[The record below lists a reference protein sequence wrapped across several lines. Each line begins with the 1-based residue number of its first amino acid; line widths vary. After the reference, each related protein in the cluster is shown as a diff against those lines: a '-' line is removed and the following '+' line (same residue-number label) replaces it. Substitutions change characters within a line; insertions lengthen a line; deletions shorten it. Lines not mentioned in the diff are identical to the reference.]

1 MTLTTPLRDGV
12 SATGATPVLSV
23 RDLRVS
29 FPSEAGRV
37 EAVRGVSF
45 DLLPGRTLGIVGES
59 GSGKSATAMGIM
71 GLLPPTADLR
81 GQVLLGGQDLIGL
94 DDRALSRVRGNSIGM
109 VFQDPL
115 SALTPIFSV
124 GRLLSDALRV
134 HQDLSKKAAW
144 EQAVELLDLVGIP
157 DPRGRA
163 AAFPHEFS
171 GGMRQRVVIAL
182 AIANRPSVLVAD
194 EPTTALDVTVQAQIL
209 DVLRLAQRETGA
221 GLVLITHDLGVVAG
235 HADDVA
241 VMYAGRLVE
250 KTDVH
255 ALFRRPTMPYT
266 ARLLAAVPTV
276 DSGVRRPLVP
286 IGGEPPVLSGL
297 PDGCPFAS
305 RCAVALDACG
315 SEEPE
320 LRPVTG
326 HGDVACLRAA
336 EIAGGTLDPTGG
348 AGSVDQP
355 VDTGRAAGSGDGSG
369 DVVLRVED
377 LVKTFPVTKGAFV
390 KRRVGTLHA
399 VNQVSFELRTGETL
413 GLVGE
418 SGSGKTTT
426 LMEILRLRR
435 PEGGRIEIAGREVG
449 ATAGTRAATSAHGTR
464 AGTSA
469 DTSAHRTP
477 ADSGAHGPPAGSGGR
492 GTPAESGGRGT
503 PAGSGGRGRTLR
515 HDVQIVMQDPLG
527 ALDPRLPVYQ
537 LLAEPLRAVGRDR
550 AAIRSRVHELL
561 ALVGLDTSVGDRFP
575 AALSGGQRQRVGIA
589 RALATD
595 PKLLALDEPLSALD
609 VSVQAGVINLLN
621 RLKRELGLAYLMVA
635 HDLAVVRYVC
645 DRIAVMYLG
654 HIVETGDTETL
665 FADPKHPYTRALL
678 SAAPVPDPQRER
690 TRERI
695 VLRGE
700 QPSATDLPRGC
711 AFIDRCPVYRL
722 AGDDVQERCRTERPA
737 ARPVPGQPGHAY
749 ACHAA

>member
-1 MTLTTPLRDGV
+1 MTLTTPLRNGEA
-12 SATGATPVLSV
+12 SPTGAAPVLSV

-29 FPSEAGRV
+29 FPSEAGPV

-59 GSGKSATAMGIM
+59 GSGKSATAMGLM
-71 GLLPPTADLR
+71 GLLPPTAGLR

-94 DDRALSRVRGNSIGM
+94 DDRALSRVRGRSIGM

-157 DPRGRA
+157 DPRNRA
-163 AAFPHEFS
+163 SAFPHEFS

-209 DVLRLAQRETGA
+209 DVLRLAQQETGA

-241 VMYAGRLVE
+241 VMYAGRFVE
-250 KTDVH
+250 KTDVRS
-255 ALFRRPTMPYT
+255 LFRRPTMPYT

-276 DSGVRRPLVP
+276 DGGVRRPLVP
-286 IGGEPPVLSGL
+286 IGGEPPALSGL

-305 RCAVALDACG
+305 RCALALDACRTG
-315 SEEPE
+315 EPE
-320 LRPVTG
+320 LLHVTG

-336 EIAGGTLDPTGG
+336 EIADGTLDPAGG
-348 AGSVDQP
+348 VAP
-355 VDTGRAAGSGDGSG
+355 VDRRAGTASAELG

-399 VNQVSFELRTGETL
+399 VNGVSFELRSGETL

-426 LMEILRLRR
+426 LMEVLRLRR

-449 ATAGTRAATSAHGTR
+449 APAATAASTDVSAGAGRPR
-464 AGTSA
+464 A
-469 DTSAHRTP
+469 
-477 ADSGAHGPPAGSGGR
+477 
-492 GTPAESGGRGT
+492 
-503 PAGSGGRGRTLR
+503 LR

-527 ALDPRLPVYQ
+527 ALDPRLTVHQ
-537 LLAEPLRAVGRDR
+537 LLAEPLQAVGRDR
-550 AAIRSRVHELL
+550 DAIRSRVHELL
-561 ALVGLDTSVGDRFP
+561 TLVGLDPAVRDRFP

-609 VSVQAGVINLLN
+609 VSVQAGVINLLG

-635 HDLAVVRYVC
+635 HDLAVVRYIC

-665 FADPKHPYTRALL
+665 FSDPKHPYTRALL
-678 SAAPVPDPQRER
+678 SAIPVPDPERER

-695 VLRGE
+695 VLEGE

-711 AFIDRCPVYRL
+711 VFIDRCPLYRL
-722 AGDDVQERCRTERPA
+722 ADDDVRERCRTERPA
-737 ARPVPGQPGHAY
+737 SRPVPGQPGHAY

>member
-1 MTLTTPLRDGV
+1 MTLTTPLRGGV
-12 SATGATPVLSV
+12 SPTGTNPVLSV
-23 RDLRVS
+23 RDLRIS
-29 FPSEAGRV
+29 FPSEAGPV

-59 GSGKSATAMGIM
+59 GSGKSATAMGVM
-71 GLLPPTADLR
+71 GLLPPAAELR
-81 GQVLLGGQDLIGL
+81 GQVLLGGQNLIGL
-94 DDRALSRVRGNSIGM
+94 DDRALSRVRGKSIGM

-144 EQAVELLDLVGIP
+144 EEAVELLDLVGIP
-157 DPRGRA
+157 DPRNRA
-163 AAFPHEFS
+163 SAFPHEFS

-182 AIANRPSVLVAD
+182 AIANRPRVLVAD

-235 HADDVA
+235 HADDIA

-276 DSGVRRPLVP
+276 DGGVRRPLVP
-286 IGGEPPVLSGL
+286 IGGEPPALSGL

-305 RCAVALDACG
+305 RCAVALDACR

-320 LRPVTG
+320 LREVTG

-336 EIAGGTLDPTGG
+336 EIADGTLDPTGG
-348 AGSVDQP
+348 IATVDGAAG
-355 VDTGRAAGSGDGSG
+355 TGRGEGDH
-369 DVVLRVED
+369 VVLRVED

-399 VNQVSFELRTGETL
+399 VNEVGFELRTGETL

-426 LMEILRLRR
+426 LMEVLRLRA
-435 PEGGRIEIAGREVG
+435 PEGGRIEIAGQEVG
-449 ATAGTRAATSAHGTR
+449 AAGTDVRA
-464 AGTSA
+464 
-469 DTSAHRTP
+469 
-477 ADSGAHGPPAGSGGR
+477 
-492 GTPAESGGRGT
+492 
-503 PAGSGGRGRTLR
+503 LR

-527 ALDPRLPVYQ
+527 ALDPRLPVHQ

-550 AAIRSRVHELL
+550 DAIRSRVHELL
-561 ALVGLDTSVGDRFP
+561 ALVGLDASVSDRFP
-575 AALSGGQRQRVGIA
+575 AALSGGQRQRIGIA

-609 VSVQAGVINLLN
+609 VSVQAGVINLLG

-635 HDLAVVRYVC
+635 HDLAVVRYIC

-678 SAAPVPDPQRER
+678 SAIPVPDPVRER

-695 VLRGE
+695 VLTGE
-700 QPSATDLPRGC
+700 QPNATDLPPGC
-711 AFIDRCPVYRL
+711 VFVDRCPLYRL
-722 AGDDVQERCRTERPA
+722 ADADVRERCRTERPA
-737 ARPVPGQPGHAY
+737 ARPVPGQTGHEY

>member
-12 SATGATPVLSV
+12 SAADATPVLSV
-23 RDLRVS
+23 RDLRIS

-37 EAVRGVSF
+37 EAVRGVTF

-94 DDRALSRVRGNSIGM
+94 DDRALSRIRGNSIGM

-134 HQDLSKKAAW
+134 HQDLSRKAAW

-157 DPRGRA
+157 DPRRRA
-163 AAFPHEFS
+163 SAFPHEFS

-182 AIANRPSVLVAD
+182 AIANRPRVLVAD

-305 RCAVALDACG
+305 RCAVALDACA

-336 EIAGGTLDPTGG
+336 EIAEGTLDPTGG
-348 AGSVDQP
+348 AGSVDQRA
-355 VDTGRAAGSGDGSG
+355 DTGRAAGSG

-377 LVKTFPVTKGAFV
+377 LVKTFPVTKGAFI

-449 ATAGTRAATSAHGTR
+449 ATAGTRAGTAMEAGGTR
-464 AGTSA
+464 SGTA
-469 DTSAHRTP
+469 VDTTAAR
-477 ADSGAHGPPAGSGGR
+477 
-492 GTPAESGGRGT
+492 
-503 PAGSGGRGRTLR
+503 SGGRGRTLR

-527 ALDPRLPVYQ
+527 ALDPRLPVHQ

-550 AAIRSRVHELL
+550 DAIRARVHELL
-561 ALVGLDTSVGDRFP
+561 TLVGLDASVSDRFP
-575 AALSGGQRQRVGIA
+575 AALSGGQRQRIGIA

-621 RLKRELGLAYLMVA
+621 RLKGELGLAYLMVA

-654 HIVETGDTETL
+654 HIVETADTETL
-665 FADPKHPYTRALL
+665 FSDPKHPYTRALL
-678 SAAPVPDPQRER
+678 SAVPVPDPRRER

-711 AFIDRCPVYRL
+711 VFIDRCPVYRL

-737 ARPVPGQPGHAY
+737 VRPVPGQPGHAY

>member
-1 MTLTTPLRDGV
+1 MTLTTTLHDDPSPVGV
-12 SATGATPVLSV
+12 AAPVLAV
-23 RDLRVS
+23 RDLRIS
-29 FPSEAGRV
+29 FPSEAGPV

-71 GLLPPTADLR
+71 GLLPPTADVR
-81 GQVLLGGQDLIGL
+81 GRVRLGDQELTGL
-94 DDRALSRVRGNSIGM
+94 DDRALSRIRGNSIGM

-134 HQDLSKKAAW
+134 HQNLSAKAAR

-157 DPRGRA
+157 DARSRA
-163 AAFPHEFS
+163 ASFPHQFS
-171 GGMRQRVVIAL
+171 GGMRQRVVIAM
-182 AIANRPSVLVAD
+182 AIANRPRVLVAD

-209 DVLRLAQRETGA
+209 DVLRLAQQETGA

-241 VMYAGRLVE
+241 VMYAGRFVE
-250 KTDVH
+250 KADVH
-255 ALFRRPTMPYT
+255 ELFRRPTMPYT

-276 DSGVRRPLVP
+276 DGGVRRPLVP
-286 IGGEPPVLSGL
+286 IGGEPPALSGL

-305 RCAVALDACG
+305 RCAVALDACRA
-315 SEEPE
+315 EEPG
-320 LRPVTG
+320 LRRVTG

-336 EIAGGTLDPTGG
+336 EIADGTLDPARGVVPSGG
-348 AGSVDQP
+348 EADPGRVAG
-355 VDTGRAAGSGDGSG
+355 G

-377 LVKTFPVTKGAFV
+377 LVKTFPVTKGAFL

-399 VNQVSFELRTGETL
+399 VNGVGFELRAGETL

-435 PEGGRIEIAGREVG
+435 PEGGRIEVGGIEVG
-449 ATAGTRAATSAHGTR
+449 AAG
-464 AGTSA
+464 AGVA
-469 DTSAHRTP
+469 
-477 ADSGAHGPPAGSGGR
+477 
-492 GTPAESGGRGT
+492 
-503 PAGSGGRGRTLR
+503 AGSGGRGRTLR
-515 HDVQIVMQDPLG
+515 HDVQIVMQDPMG
-527 ALDPRLPVYQ
+527 ALDPRLTVHQ
-537 LLAEPLRAVGRDR
+537 LLAEPLRAVGSDRD
-550 AAIRSRVHELL
+550 AVRSRVHELL
-561 ALVGLDTSVGDRFP
+561 SLVGLGPAVSDRFP
-575 AALSGGQRQRVGIA
+575 AALSGGQRQRIGIA

-609 VSVQAGVINLLN
+609 VSVQAGVINLLG

-635 HDLAVVRYVC
+635 HDLAVVRYIC

-654 HIVETGDTETL
+654 HIVESGDTETL
-665 FADPKHPYTRALL
+665 FSDPKHPYTRALL
-678 SAAPVPDPQRER
+678 SAIPIPDPERER

-695 VLRGE
+695 VLDGE
-700 QPSATDLPRGC
+700 QPSATVLPRGC
-711 AFIDRCPVYRL
+711 VFVDRCPLYRT
-722 AGDDVQERCRTERPA
+722 ADDEVRERCRTERPA
-737 ARPVPGQPGHAY
+737 SRPVPGQRTHAY

>member
-1 MTLTTPLRDGV
+1 MTLTTPLHDHPV
-12 SATGATPVLSV
+12 SPADATSVLSV
-23 RDLRVS
+23 RDLRIS
-29 FPSEAGRV
+29 FPSESGTV

-59 GSGKSATAMGIM
+59 GSGKSATAMGVM
-71 GLLPPTADLR
+71 GLLPPTAELR

-94 DDRALSRVRGNSIGM
+94 DDRALSRIRGKSIGM

-144 EQAVELLDLVGIP
+144 EKAVELLDLVGIP

-163 AAFPHEFS
+163 SAFPHEFS

-241 VMYAGRLVE
+241 VMYGGRFVE
-250 KTDVH
+250 KADVH

-276 DSGVRRPLVP
+276 DEGVRRPLVP
-286 IGGEPPVLSGL
+286 IGGEPPAMSGL
-297 PDGCPFAS
+297 PVGCPFAS
-305 RCAVALDACG
+305 RCAVALDACR

-320 LRPVTG
+320 LRHVTG

-336 EIAGGTLDPTGG
+336 EIAEGTLDPTGG
-348 AGSVDQP
+348 AAPVDQE
-355 VDTGRAAGSGDGSG
+355 VGTRHG

-377 LVKTFPVTKGAFV
+377 LVKTFPVTKGAFI

-435 PEGGRIEIAGREVG
+435 PEGGRIEIAGQEVG
-449 ATAGTRAATSAHGTR
+449 AAAGKDADAAVGTTV
-464 AGTSA
+464 AQ
-469 DTSAHRTP
+469 
-477 ADSGAHGPPAGSGGR
+477 GASAGSGGR
-492 GTPAESGGRGT
+492 A
-503 PAGSGGRGRTLR
+503 RTLR
-515 HDVQIVMQDPLG
+515 HDVQIVMQDPMG

-537 LLAEPLRAVGRDR
+537 LLAEPLRAIGRDSD
-550 AAIRSRVHELL
+550 AIRSRVHELL
-561 ALVGLDTSVGDRFP
+561 TLVGLDASVSDRFP

-609 VSVQAGVINLLN
+609 VSVQAGVINLLG

-635 HDLAVVRYVC
+635 HDLAVVRYIC

-665 FADPKHPYTRALL
+665 FSHPKHPYTRALL
-678 SAAPVPDPQRER
+678 SAIPVPDPKRER

-695 VLRGE
+695 VLKGE
-700 QPSATDLPRGC
+700 QPNATNLPRGC
-711 AFIDRCPVYRL
+711 VFIDRCPLYRL
-722 AGDDVQERCRTERPA
+722 ADDDVRERCRTERPA
-737 ARPVPGQPGHAY
+737 ARSVSGQPGHEY

>member
-1 MTLTTPLRDGV
+1 MTLTTPLLDPV
-12 SATGATPVLSV
+12 PSADASPVLSV
-23 RDLRVS
+23 RDLRIS
-29 FPSEAGRV
+29 FPSEGGPV

-45 DLLPGRTLGIVGES
+45 DLLPGRTLSIVGES

-71 GLLPPTADLR
+71 GLLPPTATLS
-81 GQVLLGGQDLIGL
+81 GQVLLGDQDLIGL
-94 DDRALSRVRGNSIGM
+94 DDRALSRVRGKSIGM

-157 DPRGRA
+157 DPRNRA
-163 AAFPHEFS
+163 SSFPHEFS
-171 GGMRQRVVIAL
+171 GGMRQRVVIAM
-182 AIANRPSVLVAD
+182 AIANRPRVLVAD

-241 VMYAGRLVE
+241 VMYAGRFVE
-250 KTDVH
+250 RTDVH
-255 ALFRRPTMPYT
+255 ELFRRPSMPYT

-276 DSGVRRPLVP
+276 DGGVRRPLVP
-286 IGGEPPVLSGL
+286 IGGEPPALTGL
-297 PDGCPFAS
+297 PVGCPFAN
-305 RCAVALDACG
+305 RCAVALDACR

-320 LRPVTG
+320 LRPVAG
-326 HGDVACLRAA
+326 HGYVACLRAA
-336 EIAGGTLDPTGG
+336 EMAEGTLDPTGG
-348 AGSVDQP
+348 AAPVEPVAPVAPVEPVTVVGQQP
-355 VDTGRAAGSGDGSG
+355 GTGRAGSG

-399 VNQVSFELRTGETL
+399 VNRVSFELRAGETL

-426 LMEILRLRR
+426 LMEILRLRQ
-435 PEGGRIEIAGREVG
+435 PEGGRIEIAGRKVG
-449 ATAGTRAATSAHGTR
+449 ATDGTVAGAALGTT
-464 AGTSA
+464 A
-469 DTSAHRTP
+469 TP
-477 ADSGAHGPPAGSGGR
+477 TGSSGRS
-492 GTPAESGGRGT
+492 
-503 PAGSGGRGRTLR
+503 LR

-527 ALDPRLPVYQ
+527 ALDPRLPVDQ
-537 LLAEPLRAVGRDR
+537 LLAEPLRVVGHDRD
-550 AAIRSRVHELL
+550 AIRSRVHELL
-561 ALVGLDTSVGDRFP
+561 TLVGLDASVSDRFP
-575 AALSGGQRQRVGIA
+575 AALSGGQRQRIGIA
-589 RALATD
+589 RALATE

-609 VSVQAGVINLLN
+609 VSVQAGVINLLA
-621 RLKRELGLAYLMVA
+621 RLKRELGLASLMVA

-645 DRIAVMYLG
+645 DRVAVMYLG
-654 HIVETGDTETL
+654 HVVEIGDTETL
-665 FADPKHPYTRALL
+665 FSDPKHPYTRALL
-678 SAAPVPDPQRER
+678 SAVPVPDPERER

-695 VLRGE
+695 VLEGE
-700 QPSATDLPRGC
+700 QPTATNLPGGC
-711 AFIDRCPVYRL
+711 VFIDRCPVYRL
-722 AGDDVQERCRTERPA
+722 ADEDVRERCRTERPDP
-737 ARPVPGQPGHAY
+737 RPVAGQPGHAF
-749 ACHAA
+749 ACHAG

>member
-1 MTLTTPLRDGV
+1 MTLTTTSRDEV
-12 SATGATPVLSV
+12 SRVGAASPVLSV
-23 RDLRVS
+23 RDLRIS
-29 FPSEAGRV
+29 FPSEAGPV

-71 GLLPPTADLR
+71 GLLPPAADLR
-81 GQVLLGGQDLIGL
+81 GQVRLGDQDLTGL
-94 DDRALSRVRGNSIGM
+94 DDRALSRVRGASIGM

-134 HQDLSKKAAW
+134 HQNLTKRAAW
-144 EQAVELLDLVGIP
+144 EQAVELLALVGIP
-157 DPRGRA
+157 DARGRA
-163 AAFPHEFS
+163 ASFPHEFS
-171 GGMRQRVVIAL
+171 GGMRQRVVIAM
-182 AIANRPSVLVAD
+182 AIANRPRVLVAD

-241 VMYAGRLVE
+241 VMYAGRFVE
-250 KTDVH
+250 KADVH

-266 ARLLAAVPTV
+266 ARLLAAVPRV
-276 DSGVRRPLVP
+276 DGGVRRPLVP
-286 IGGEPPVLSGL
+286 IGGEPPALSGL
-297 PDGCPFAS
+297 PGGCPFAS
-305 RCAVALDACG
+305 RCAVALDACRAD
-315 SEEPE
+315 EPE
-320 LRPVTG
+320 LRHVAG

-336 EIAGGTLDPTGG
+336 EIADGTVDPAGIGDGRPGSDGGV
-348 AGSVDQP
+348 AP
-355 VDTGRAAGSGDGSG
+355 VGREGNPGRAVGG

-377 LVKTFPVTKGAFV
+377 LVKTFPVTKGAFI
-390 KRRVGTLHA
+390 KRKVGTLHA
-399 VNQVSFELRTGETL
+399 VNGVGFELRAGETL

-435 PEGGRIEIAGREVG
+435 PEGGRIEIGGREVG
-449 ATAGTRAATSAHGTR
+449 TAAGTDAV
-464 AGTSA
+464 AG
-469 DTSAHRTP
+469 R
-477 ADSGAHGPPAGSGGR
+477 
-492 GTPAESGGRGT
+492 
-503 PAGSGGRGRTLR
+503 RGRTLR
-515 HDVQIVMQDPLG
+515 HDVQIVMQDPTG
-527 ALDPRLPVYQ
+527 ALDPRLTVHQ

-550 AAIRSRVHELL
+550 DAIRSRVHELL
-561 ALVGLDTSVGDRFP
+561 TLVGLDPAVSDRFP

-609 VSVQAGVINLLN
+609 VSVQAGVINLLG
-621 RLKRELGLAYLMVA
+621 RLKHELGLAYLMVA
-635 HDLAVVRYVC
+635 HDLAVVRYIC

-654 HIVETGDTETL
+654 HIVESGDTETL
-665 FADPKHPYTRALL
+665 FSDPKHPYTRALL
-678 SAAPVPDPQRER
+678 SAIPIPDPERER
-690 TRERI
+690 ARERI
-695 VLRGE
+695 VLEGE
-700 QPSATDLPRGC
+700 QPRATDLPRGC
-711 AFIDRCPVYRL
+711 VFVDRCPLYRS
-722 AGDDVQERCRTERPA
+722 ADDDVRERCRTERPA
-737 ARPVPGQPGHAY
+737 TRSVPGQRTHAY